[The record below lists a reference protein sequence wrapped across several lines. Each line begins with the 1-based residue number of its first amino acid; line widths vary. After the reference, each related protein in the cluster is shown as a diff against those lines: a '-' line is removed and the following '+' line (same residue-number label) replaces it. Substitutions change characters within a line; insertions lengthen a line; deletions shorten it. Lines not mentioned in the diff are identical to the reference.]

1 MYHVPLAIVQ
11 QRLWSGSSKA
21 QLFLR
26 ICWTHGHTRFV
37 ILKSKYN
44 TIRHVSKQD
53 NQVDRKLKHTNIT
66 ITFEDTALNYW
77 THFSCAWQSF
87 RNLREPLPADNSEGP
102 ECHLSQFPVHGI
114 SLQRPRTE
122 KKFCKKIKLIK
133 TNSLSVFGC
142 LIFYWKHGTQQCF
155 KVR

>member
-11 QRLWSGSSKA
+11 QRLWSGSVNA
-21 QLFLR
+21 QSDLR
-26 ICWTHGHTRFV
+26 ICWIHGHCARANITPYGMFLNMKTR
-37 ILKSKYN
+37 LTGSWN
-44 TIRHVSKQD
+44 TQ
-53 NQVDRKLKHTNIT
+53 NIT
-66 ITFEDTALNYW
+66 ITTEDTSLNYW
-77 THFSCAWQSF
+77 THFYCAWQSF